1 MARPLKS
8 NIWKYGLLLV
18 TNKRVFIAIL
28 GAYYLTVP
36 GVGLAEVGLL
46 LLAGQLAGFVL
57 EVPSGYISDK
67 IGHRKAL
74 VISHAFLIF
83 STVGFIM
90 ANNLTILILASVLL
104 SGGFA
109 FHSGTGNA
117 FMHETLKGLGREKD
131 YAMVMGKLS
140 SFGFAVPIIFSATAP
155 FLVAISFKLT
165 FVAML
170 VVDAVGLIAAISLVP
185 PPVPPEH
192 IKEIGLTNFHQVIQ
206 EGYRL
211 GFFAFALFSG
221 IVAGILFGV
230 EGFRSVYQ
238 VFIGI
243 PVIWLGVF
251 FGIGRGLASIMLIYS
266 GRISAALS
274 TFSFYRIEVLAYSLF
289 TLLLAFVATPWVVA
303 AAFIAINAFH
313 WGVHKVHHVHMMEII
328 SDSRFKATLLSTEAQ
343 IGHIVSAGAA
353 FGIGLTI
360 EYFSYESGFLMAGLA
375 FLAMLVPLYLVIA
388 KRPRAM
394 VRPAHS

>member
-117 FMHETLKGLGREKD
+117 FMHETLKN
-131 YAMVMGKLS
+131 S
-140 SFGFAVPIIFSATAP
+140 
-155 FLVAISFKLT
+155 
-165 FVAML
+165 
-170 VVDAVGLIAAISLVP
+170 
-185 PPVPPEH
+185 
-192 IKEIGLTNFHQVIQ
+192 
-206 EGYRL
+206 
-211 GFFAFALFSG
+211 LFS
-221 IVAGILFGV
+221 
-230 EGFRSVYQ
+230 
-238 VFIGI
+238 
-243 PVIWLGVF
+243 
-251 FGIGRGLASIMLIYS
+251 
-266 GRISAALS
+266 
-274 TFSFYRIEVLAYSLF
+274 
-289 TLLLAFVATPWVVA
+289 
-303 AAFIAINAFH
+303 
-313 WGVHKVHHVHMMEII
+313 
-328 SDSRFKATLLSTEAQ
+328 
-343 IGHIVSAGAA
+343 
-353 FGIGLTI
+353 
-360 EYFSYESGFLMAGLA
+360 
-375 FLAMLVPLYLVIA
+375 
-388 KRPRAM
+388 
-394 VRPAHS
+394 